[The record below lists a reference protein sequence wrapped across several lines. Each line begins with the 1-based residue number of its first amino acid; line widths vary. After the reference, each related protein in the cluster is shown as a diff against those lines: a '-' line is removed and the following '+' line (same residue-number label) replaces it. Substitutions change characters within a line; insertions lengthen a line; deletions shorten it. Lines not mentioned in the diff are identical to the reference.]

1 MHSIVESLQRHA
13 YEEREWNAH
22 ISILIIILWAF
33 SLLISVPSIKMDLK
47 KKKKNLIQAL
57 LNGSQYL
64 LFFLYLIYSDIHYIG
79 YMERNRVYALKA
91 FISSCTLINCIVLI
105 QELNNFMKWKLDVE
119 KINSMTFK
127 NFSLWLKLLWTLLI

>member
-64 LFFLYLIYSDIHYIG
+64 LFFLYLIYSDIHYIS

-91 FISSCTLINCIVLI
+91 FISSCILINCIVLI